1 MFTSFTDRVGDV
13 VTNHTSVDH
22 FGNDDS
28 CRVTD
33 KGTASV
39 ILKVAVVIAGV
50 IIIVEVMAIVGRLHV
65 VHCRGMIAC

>member
-22 FGNDDS
+22 FGNDNS

-39 ILKVAVVIAGV
+39 ILKIGVVVTGV
-50 IIIVEVMAIVGRLHV
+50 IIVEVMAIAGRLHV
-65 VHCRGMIAC
+65 VHFREE